1 MSVSVRFRRVN
12 RISRSIVVA
21 MGVLLGA
28 SIASAGPQLWL
39 YPGDDGSRQGGHVV
53 PPGDFTLVIENRG
66 NGSGDTTAYGVQLV
80 VAVEEL
86 DAVDE
91 LELIINDDALD
102 LLDPDRW
109 KVGTPLLPCGD
120 KPMPRH
126 GVYPTAYTLVVFDHL
141 PNSGDLAGGESVEI
155 KVTVVGDDD
164 LRVHFDAM
172 ASDLKTTGRGDKC
185 SGFSNPAGHD
195 VTVGQR
201 PGGHDDCGRV
211 KITKVADEKY
221 VDVGETVVF
230 MIDVMNEGS
239 CDLTEPV
246 LRDFIPAVE
255 DVDGNFVPAFT
266 VSGGTDPS
274 PPQDEDFLVEWGL
287 NSPLPPGELDGVL
300 LEVIVELAADGQ
312 RVVNR
317 ACISAEELRKP
328 RCAAAVIIVGN
339 PNGDDG
345 PAGPGFW
352 CHAVRFILE
361 DRRNAP
367 VSAEEFDEWLVE
379 IGEGDRSRVFNEL
392 YDAST
397 RELAHDLL
405 CTPQFAEDVADRLT
419 RHLLTLWLNVVSGRL
434 TTDQELDGLCDGDEL
449 MPADVDPT
457 TVMALI
463 VAVEDALLNAETE
476 DDMLSFWSEVVDAVN
491 NSLVPG
497 EPGCTAARVASGRQR
512 AGSGKP
518 GSKMKIPGVH
528 N

>member
-1 MSVSVRFRRVN
+1 MSISRRFRTVSRV
-12 RISRSIVVA
+12 RCSIVVA
-21 MGVLLGA
+21 LGILLVA
-28 SIASAGPQLWL
+28 PIVAAGPQLWL
-39 YPGDDGSRQGGHVV
+39 YPKDAGPREGGHIV
-53 PPGDFTLVIENRG
+53 PPASFTLVIENRAKASDE
-66 NGSGDTTAYGVQLV
+66 NKVLGVELV
-80 VAVEEL
+80 VAVNDPASITAFSLSKHDEDTPLVLGDWL
-86 DAVDE
+86 D
-91 LELIINDDALD
+91 
-102 LLDPDRW
+102 
-109 KVGTPLLPCGD
+109 GTPELLCDG
-120 KPMPRH
+120 KLMPRH
-126 GVYPTAYTLVVFDHL
+126 GVYPALYATTLL
-141 PNSGDLAGGESVEI
+141 GDLAGGARIEI
-155 KVTVVGDDD
+155 DVTVKDGSD
-164 LRVHFDAM
+164 LRAHFDAM
-172 ASDLKTTGRGDKC
+172 GITSKNTGKGPKC
-185 SGFSNPAGHD
+185 SDVSNPAGHD

-230 MIDVMNEGS
+230 TIDVMNEGS

-255 DVDGNFVPAFT
+255 DVDGSFVPAFT

-274 PPQDEDFLVEWGL
+274 PPQDDDFLVEWGL
-287 NSPLPPGELDGVL
+287 NSPLPPGEQDGVL

-367 VSAEEFDEWLVE
+367 VAAEDFDEWLVE

-397 RELAHDLL
+397 RELARDLL

-434 TTDQELDGLCDGDEL
+434 TTDQDLDGLCDGDEL
-449 MPADVDPT
+449 MPADVDPA
-457 TVMALI
+457 TVMELI

-476 DDMLSFWSEVVDAVN
+476 DWMLTFWSEVVDAVN
-491 NSLVPG
+491 NSLVSG
-497 EPGCTAARVASGRQR
+497 EPGCTAARATSGRQR

-518 GSKMKIPGVH
+518 SSKMKIPGVH